1 MLNCF
6 DMLACV
12 MLVMELFACNVH
24 ASLDIGYTTAVE
36 ANITYC
42 MPAVGNHSTI
52 IIAHLLDY
60 IFRESVF
67 TGRGLTP
74 WEMFIGSYVVK

>member
-1 MLNCF
+1 MLSCF

-12 MLVMELFACNVH
+12 MLVMELFACNLC
-24 ASLDIGYTTAVE
+24 ASVDIGYTTAVE

-42 MPAVGNHSTI
+42 MPALGKRLTV
-52 IIAHLLDY
+52 IIAHSLDY
-60 IFRESVF
+60 IFRRSVF

-74 WEMFIGSYVVK
+74 WEMFIGSYVIK